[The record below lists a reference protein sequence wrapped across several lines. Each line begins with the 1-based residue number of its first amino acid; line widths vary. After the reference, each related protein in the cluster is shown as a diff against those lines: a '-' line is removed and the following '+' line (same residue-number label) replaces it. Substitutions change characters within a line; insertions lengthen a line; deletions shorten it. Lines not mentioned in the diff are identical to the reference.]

1 MVAAD
6 DGKPVAPMSMEL
18 CVSTMADI
26 VYGTNPRKHI
36 SADILR

>member
-6 DGKPVAPMSMEL
+6 DEKPGAPILMEL
-18 CVSTMADI
+18 CVGTMADI
-26 VYGTNPRKHI
+26 VYGTNPRRHT